1 MAELRDMSISVV
13 DWEARF
19 ILQSIG
25 NELQRLKALAESGDE
40 DESIDA
46 ANDYVALSGLYER
59 LSENAVS
66 IFGKQITNFSN
77 EYF

>member
-1 MAELRDMSISVV
+1 MAELREMPISVV

-25 NELQRLKALAESGDE
+25 NELLRLKALAESGDE

-59 LSENAVS
+59 LSENAAS
-66 IFGKQITNFSN
+66 IFGKQITNFSDQ
-77 EYF
+77 YL